1 MGMPFTLGGSGE
13 PWFVG
18 FVGFLGFTLFWRCR
32 VAVGVRRAIASDW
45 ANGWGRYHGWRI
57 PGGGVVFL
65 VRISWIGVGLWYTGD

>member
-45 ANGWGRYHGWRI
+45 ASGWGRYH
-57 PGGGVVFL
+57 
-65 VRISWIGVGLWYTGD
+65 RISWIGVGLWYTGD